1 MLGIFDR
8 FMNSPATTS
17 DTADYILNQLQ
28 LYRAAIKANGLTGET
43 DADKQQ
49 EEKKKIQELVEQL
62 TTSFAG
68 QTSFNNNN
76 FEIQLIA
83 LVEESINALNVS
95 IDRQTYRKEE
105 ELFKTNYKDQLIN
118 IAILFKNKDIPLEP
132 AQLSTL
138 GLKEE
143 DLPPVEALPQ
153 PVPGENAHGGGSG
166 EDQTLEVPPAQPAP
180 APAQPGPAAAPQAQG
195 GVNGEKQNQE
205 DPPAHG
211 EGNPVVQALA
221 SDAPPTQPPA
231 PAEDPQAQDERD
243 PPSQPDPA
251 AAPQAQGGGNGAGNG
266 EEQNQ
271 DPPPAQPAPAAA
283 PQAHSEGNGEE
294 HSQDPQA
301 QGAVNGG
308 PDAPPASEEQPAQGE
323 GNPPAHS
330 GGNGEEQILVDPS
343 AHGAV
348 NGEEQSQDPDDKAKN
363 ELEYFDSK
371 FVLLAC
377 VVGGSVVGT
386 IDNPQRAMAYLKS
399 ATTWLCFVAEHLNRE
414 TITSIPGV
422 VTDGIIQ
429 WSTNTALPAVQA
441 VVTSK
446 AFIGAACGAAIAMLY
461 SYAYNRGLEEG
472 EERGYHR
479 RLENGIKQAK
489 AGFAA
494 AEEQRKNDETLST
507 GAQL

>member
-251 AAPQAQGGGNGAGNG
+251 AA
-266 EEQNQ
+266 
-271 DPPPAQPAPAAA
+271 QP
-283 PQAHSEGNGEE
+283 SD
-294 HSQDPQA
+294 S
-301 QGAVNGG
+301 
-308 PDAPPASEEQPAQGE
+308 PD
-323 GNPPAHS
+323 
-330 GGNGEEQILVDPS
+330 LVDPL
-343 AHGAV
+343 
-348 NGEEQSQDPDDKAKN
+348 SQESSDDKAKN

-371 FVLLAC
+371 FVFLAC

-414 TITSIPGV
+414 TITSIPG
-422 VTDGIIQ
+422 GIIQ

-472 EERGYHR
+472 EERGYNR
-479 RLENGIKQAK
+479 GLEDGIKQAK
-489 AGFAA
+489 PGFAA
-494 AEEQRKNDETLST
+494 AEEQRNNEDPST
-507 GAQL
+507 GATL